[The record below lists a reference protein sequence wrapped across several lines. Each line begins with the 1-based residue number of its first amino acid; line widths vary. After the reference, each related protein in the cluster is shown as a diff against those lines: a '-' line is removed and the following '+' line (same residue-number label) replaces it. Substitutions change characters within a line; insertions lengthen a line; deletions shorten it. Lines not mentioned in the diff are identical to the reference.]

1 MHFWSRKYIP
11 SGLSEAKSFPPS
23 DMQDRLH
30 LQHDLSPAHQNL
42 HPTGC
47 RDGHMIHPV
56 NDKLPRDLQYGHL
69 KKESIPSH
77 IGLGLSGYHPTDGK
91 NLPEN
96 EVTRQ
101 KWAELRK
108 RGRVKL
114 LKLSYRSLCTVG
126 LRDSVN
132 VNFIGMWPNNELMIF
147 SEFDWIL
154 GHTTLRGLINNPCFA
169 CFMKTAVVVRLWML

>member
-1 MHFWSRKYIP
+1 
-11 SGLSEAKSFPPS
+11 
-23 DMQDRLH
+23 MQDRLH

-77 IGLGLSGYHPTDGK
+77 IGLGLSGIITYRWKKPARK
-91 NLPEN
+91 WK
-96 EVTRQ
+96 VTRQ

-108 RGRVKL
+108 RGTVKL
-114 LKLSYRSLCTVG
+114 LEKLSYRSLCTVG

-154 GHTTLRGLINNPCFA
+154 GHTTLRSLINNPCFA
-169 CFMKTAVVVRLWML
+169 RFMKTAVVVRLWML